1 MDKKETANQAVATA
15 LRLERAIAD
24 LTMEEVAARAGIAKS
39 SYSRYESGERQI
51 TLQQTMQICEVFGI
65 SLTAFAKRVQERL
78 QALQTKQTDKPSN
91 VMRMP
96 DRFVIDDTV
105 QAAFDA
111 PKPSDYENGEEDYSQ
126 DPDDYRK

>member
-1 MDKKETANQAVATA
+1 MDNLEAWRIAAGKTLKAERAAAGLSVRQLAERLGWGTASIT
-15 LRLERAIAD
+15 RYEKGERAISLD
-24 LTMEEVAARAGIAKS
+24 QLVEISEI
-39 SYSRYESGERQI
+39 
-51 TLQQTMQICEVFGI
+51 FGI
-65 SLTAFAKRVQERL
+65 TPVSLMQKIEERL
-78 QALQTKQTDKPSN
+78 SRIRNSQTSN
-91 VMRMP
+91 VVQMP